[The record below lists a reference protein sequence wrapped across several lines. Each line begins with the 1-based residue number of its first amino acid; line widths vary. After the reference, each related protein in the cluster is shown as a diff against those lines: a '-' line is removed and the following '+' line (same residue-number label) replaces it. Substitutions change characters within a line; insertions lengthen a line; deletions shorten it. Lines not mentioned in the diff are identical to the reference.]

1 MPCPALCEQLA
12 SADRLARTFLRGG
25 GACKCLD
32 PTAQNAQVGSAEQV
46 GSSRSHIRVSNPPI
60 FVTLLWILGY
70 ARDDAGRGIRWMD
83 ES

>member
-1 MPCPALCEQLA
+1 M
-12 SADRLARTFLRGG
+12 
-25 GACKCLD
+25 CLD
-32 PTAQNAQVGSAEQV
+32 PTAQNAKVGSVEQV

-60 FVTLLWILGY
+60 FVTLLWIPGY

>member
-1 MPCPALCEQLA
+1 M
-12 SADRLARTFLRGG
+12 
-25 GACKCLD
+25 CLD
-32 PTAQNAQVGSAEQV
+32 PTAQNAQVGSVEQV

-70 ARDDAGRGIRWMD
+70 ARDDAGRGIRWKD